1 MTTLLRPIAW
11 LLAALVTF
19 ATLGTPSYRPH
30 SDLGQI
36 GEHGLAFILNG
47 LAFGFAHPEQRLRT
61 ATVAVVMTGVLEIVQ
76 IWMPGRHARLQDFVV
91 DVIAACIGFVIAA
104 GLSQA
109 PARA

>member
-1 MTTLLRPIAW
+1 MLFGRHDHLAPPDR
-11 LLAALVTF
+11 LAACGPRDVCH
-19 ATLGTPSYRPH
+19 RPH

-36 GEHGLAFILNG
+36 GEHGLAFILIG

-76 IWMPGRHARLQDFVV
+76 TWMPGRHARLQDFVV
-91 DVIAACIGFVIAA
+91 DVIATCIGFVIAA